1 VGDAR
6 DAEEATLDAFVQLW
20 EHGDRYDPS
29 RASPLSYLMT
39 VARSRALDRARSL
52 GRQRS
57 AVSEDDV
64 ELLLALAR
72 TDGAAAS
79 PLTLLLTAEHRGG
92 IEVALGRLPAEQRE
106 AVALAFLEGLSHR
119 EVAERLGA
127 PLGTV
132 KTRIRQGLLRLRD
145 ALARL
150 PEGGAP

>member
-1 VGDAR
+1 
-6 DAEEATLDAFVQLW
+6 L
-20 EHGDRYDPS
+20 
-29 RASPLSYLMT
+29 
-39 VARSRALDRARSL
+39 ARSRALDRARSL

-57 AVSEDDV
+57 AISEDDI
-64 ELLLALAR
+64 ELLIALAR

-79 PLTLLLTAEHRGG
+79 PLTLLLTAEHRGA
-92 IEVALGRLPAEQRE
+92 IEEALGRLPAEQRE

-150 PEGGAP
+150 PEGGAA